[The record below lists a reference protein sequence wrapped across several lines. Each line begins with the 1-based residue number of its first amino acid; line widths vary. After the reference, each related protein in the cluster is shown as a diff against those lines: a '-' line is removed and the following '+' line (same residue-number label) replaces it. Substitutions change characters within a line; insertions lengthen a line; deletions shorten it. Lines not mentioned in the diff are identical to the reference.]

1 MNISIKS
8 KVRHWFN
15 FYRLALQSTDPE
27 IIANCKKSAK
37 FYESWGDISN
47 INFDEWWKTHSHLFH
62 TRQKIEIL
70 TGKFEADGSAM
81 YLRVPLTFTSTVAS
95 NYFGRIYKE
104 EQLKRETSK
113 SKIKK
118 KYLGSFDF
126 DPIEFQDDNF
136 KYYFLYASKVYLPLL
151 DKLEIEPKAKDL
163 VELAKVVFTK
173 LTEKTIKKSK
183 EVKKQR
189 IAPFRQDIKNDYATL
204 SKTAR
209 RYRTI
214 AQNLIRNVSLG
225 VFPGQDYQKRVT
237 PYLENKPKPRPSLIE
252 SKVKQKRVVRN
263 AAYKKKVLIV
273 DEMSPTPRKRYANSR
288 DRSKPKGR
296 Y

>member
-8 KVRHWFN
+8 KVRHWFS
-15 FYRLALQSTDPE
+15 FYRLALQSSDSE
-27 IIANCKKSAK
+27 IVANCKSSAK
-37 FYESWGDISN
+37 FYESWGDVSTIK
-47 INFDEWWKTHSHLFH
+47 FDEWWKIHAHLFH

-70 TGKFEADGSAM
+70 TGKFESDGSAV
-81 YLRVPLTFTSTVAS
+81 YLRVPLTFSSTVAS
-95 NYFGRIYKE
+95 SYFARIYKE
-104 EQLKRETSK
+104 EQSKTEILK

-118 KYLGSFDF
+118 KYLGSYEF

-151 DKLEIEPKAKDL
+151 QKLQAEPKTKDL
-163 VELAKVVFTK
+163 VQLAKTVFSK
-173 LTEKTIKKSK
+173 LTERTTKKSR

-189 IAPFRQDIKNDYATL
+189 IAPFRQDLKDDYETL
-204 SKTAR
+204 SRTAT

-214 AQNLIRNVSLG
+214 AQNLIRNASIG
-225 VFPGQDYQKRVT
+225 IFPGQDYQKSAK
-237 PYLENKPKPRPSLIE
+237 PYLKNKAKPKPSLID

-273 DEMSPTPRKRYANSR
+273 DPMSPTPRKRYVNSR
-288 DRSKPKGR
+288 DRSKPKG